1 VSQAAKKSA
10 SLSLST
16 GEICPESTLRF
27 WHWYLSMKSS
37 ELVPEGT
44 VNLKFGYGLD
54 SESEQQMLGSC

>member
-1 VSQAAKKSA
+1 
-10 SLSLST
+10 
-16 GEICPESTLRF
+16 
-27 WHWYLSMKSS
+27 MKSS